1 MKLFKHVSK
10 ATLREITTLAWPMAL
25 NAILL
30 QSMTIIDLLFV
41 ASLGD
46 VSVAAYGVAG
56 AIVAFVLGVQFAIA
70 NGTQLVLSRAVGAGN
85 VQKVGLEM
93 VSGWVANM
101 GFSILALLAL
111 LLSAQQLVDLITHN
125 KGVAEQ
131 ATSYVQ
137 VSLFLLFFS
146 SISQV
151 IVVYFNASKK
161 SKIPLYG
168 FLLEIPINVVCSAIL
183 VYGLF
188 GAPALGLAG
197 AAWGSVIAVTVRL
210 LYLAIRFN
218 QEKIHGSVSGFYC
231 VNRASVK
238 AHLDEV
244 IPIVANFVVLLTGQ
258 MLFQTLFAQLRVPQ
272 YAAITLILPWIKIG
286 SLFVNSWAQSS
297 TIIVSQYIGKNELQL
312 IAPFVLQ
319 SKLVATLMSL
329 VMVAGFFVFS
339 CYMPV
344 FYPNL
349 STETMLALAVIAPI
363 YCAIPIFRTNNMFC
377 GNMVRAM
384 GESYLIVRIN
394 IMTVWVISLPLCAA
408 LIYFNAPLYMVF
420 GVILFDEIIK
430 SYPFNKTLKKK
441 LNKYME
447 AQ

>member
-1 MKLFKHVSK
+1 MKLFKNLSK
-10 ATLREITTLAWPMAL
+10 TTLNDILTLAWPMAL

-46 VSVAAYGVAG
+46 ISVAAFGVAG

-70 NGTQLVLSRAVGAGN
+70 NGTQLVLSRAIGAGN
-85 VQKVGLEM
+85 VAKVGLE
-93 VSGWVANM
+93 VASGWVANI
-101 GFSILALLAL
+101 GFSFVALVVLFC
-111 LLSAQQLVDLITHN
+111 SADSIIELITHN
-125 KGVAEQ
+125 ASVEQ
-131 ATSYVQ
+131 QAIGYVK

-168 FLLEIPINVVCSAIL
+168 FMLEIPINVICSAIL
-183 VYGLF
+183 IYGLF
-188 GAPALGLAG
+188 GAPALGLDG
-197 AAWGSVIAVTVRL
+197 AAWGSVIAVMIRL

-218 QEKIHGSVSGFYC
+218 LEKVNGTVTGFYQ
-231 VNRASVK
+231 VSLASVK
-238 AHLDEV
+238 RHLEEV

-258 MLFQTLFAQLRVPQ
+258 MLFQALFAQLPVSE

-297 TIIVSQYIGKNELQL
+297 TIIVSQYIGKNELTL
-312 IAPFVLQ
+312 IPAFVFQ
-319 SKLVATLMSL
+319 AQYVATLMSL
-329 VMVAGFFVFS
+329 LMVAGFAIFGYF
-339 CYMPV
+339 MPI

-349 STETMLALAVIAPI
+349 SSETLLALAIISPI
-363 YCAIPIFRTNNMFC
+363 YSLIPIFRTNNMFC

-394 IMTVWVISLPLCAA
+394 VITVWIISLPVCAV
-408 LIYFNAPLYMVF
+408 LVYLEAPLYLVF

-430 SYPFNKTLKKK
+430 SYPFYKTLRNK
-441 LNKYME
+441 LTDYLE
-447 AQ
+447 A

>member
-1 MKLFKHVSK
+1 MKLFKNLSK
-10 ATLREITTLAWPMAL
+10 TTLKEITTLAWPMAL

-46 VSVAAYGVAG
+46 ISVAAFGVAG

-85 VQKVGLEM
+85 VEKVGLE
-93 VSGWVANM
+93 VASGWVANI
-101 GFSILALLAL
+101 GFSITALLVL
-111 LLSAQQLVDLITHN
+111 FFTCDSIIELITHN
-125 KGVAEQ
+125 RAVEEQ
-131 ATSYVQ
+131 AIGYVKI
-137 VSLFLLFFS
+137 SLCLLFFS

-168 FLLEIPINVVCSAIL
+168 FMLEIPINVLCSAVL

-188 GAPALGLAG
+188 GAPALGLDG
-197 AAWGSVIAVTVRL
+197 AAWGSVIAVTIRL
-210 LYLAIRFN
+210 MYLAIRFN
-218 QEKIHGSVSGFYC
+218 QEKLSGKVAGFYR
-231 VNRASVK
+231 VNIASVK
-238 AHLDEV
+238 SHLDEV

-258 MLFQTLFAQLRVPQ
+258 MLFQALFAQLPVSE

-297 TIIVSQYIGKNELQL
+297 TIIVSQFIGRNELTL
-312 IAPFVLQ
+312 IPRFVYQ
-319 SKLVATLMSL
+319 AKYVATLMSL
-329 VMVAGFFVFS
+329 FMIVGFYLFS
-339 CYMPV
+339 YFMPTL
-344 FYPNL
+344 YPNL
-349 STETMLALAVIAPI
+349 SPETLRALALISPI
-363 YCAIPIFRTNNMFC
+363 YCMIPIFRTNNMFC

-394 IMTVWVISLPLCAA
+394 VITVWLISLPLCA
-408 LIYFNAPLYMVF
+408 LLVYVESPLFLVF

-430 SYPFNKTLKKK
+430 SYPFYKTLRSK
-441 LNKYME
+441 LNEYMS
-447 AQ
+447 A

>member
-1 MKLFKHVSK
+1 MKLFNSLS
-10 ATLREITTLAWPMAL
+10 ATTMKEITTLAWPMAL

-46 VSVAAYGVAG
+46 VSVAAYGVGG
-56 AIVAFVLGVQFAIA
+56 AIVAFVIGVQFAIA

-85 VQKVGLEM
+85 VNKVGLEM
-93 VSGWVANM
+93 ASGWVANI
-101 GFSILALLAL
+101 GFSLSALVVL
-111 LLSAQQLVDLITHN
+111 LLTTSELVDLITHN
-125 KGVAEQ
+125 TQVAEQ

-137 VSLFLLFFS
+137 ISLFLLFFS

-161 SKIPLYG
+161 SRVPLYG

-188 GAPALGLAG
+188 GAPELGLKG
-197 AAWGSVIAVTVRL
+197 AAWGSVIAVSIRL
-210 LYLAIRFN
+210 LYLAICFN
-218 QEKIHGSVSGFYC
+218 REKANGHVAGFYC
-231 VNRASVK
+231 VNPASVK

-258 MLFQTLFAQLRVPQ
+258 MLFQTLFAQLPVPE

-297 TIIVSQYIGKNELQL
+297 TIIVSQYIGKSEYQN
-312 IAPFVLQ
+312 IPNFVMQ

-329 VMVAGFFVFS
+329 VMVVGFFIFS

-344 FYPNL
+344 FYPSL
-349 STETMLALAVIAPI
+349 LDDTLLALAVIAPI
-363 YCAIPIFRTNNMFC
+363 YSSIPVFRTNNMFC
-377 GNMVRAM
+377 GNMIRAM

-394 IMTVWVISLPLCAA
+394 IITVWVVSLPLCAF
-408 LIYFNAPLYMVF
+408 LIYLNAPLYLVF

-430 SYPFNKTLKKK
+430 SYPFYKTLR
-441 LNKYME
+441 NKINTYS
-447 AQ
+447 